1 MTTGIERPELVEQ
14 KLTAFEQLQPE
25 FERSFLFIE
34 AIHGQERLEHLT
46 VDDVVQ
52 YLHALW
58 VGECKTSLLSIARS
72 VKEYDGLQCLQLLQ
86 DWQEHGDLA
95 GVVSFLYRKLNLLP
109 IADIT
114 RQIQEAQ
121 QAGTSEKQLQRL
133 LHGRQV
139 LLNRGMNFLQMLDA
153 LSSLTPD
160 ELSRQVQSACQRYG
174 HQPEQIQ
181 QQRAAMQSPLY
192 TFVPH
197 QILAERNMLVMN
209 NLIRRIMVLPTDQPS
224 KPVDHVSG
232 RVEPAAP
239 FAESLISPYM
249 DMTSRAYNNIGQ
261 VARKEE

>member
-1 MTTGIERPELVEQ
+1 MTAGIERPELVGQ
-14 KLTAFEQLQPE
+14 KLIAFEQLQPE

-34 AIHGQERLEHLT
+34 AIHGQQRMEHLA
-46 VDDVVQ
+46 VDDVVR
-52 YLHALW
+52 YLHSLW
-58 VGECKTSLLSIARS
+58 IGECKTSLLSIARS

-95 GVVSFLYRKLNLLP
+95 GVVNFLYRKLNLMP

-121 QAGTSEKQLQRL
+121 HAGISEKQLQRL
-133 LHGRQV
+133 LYGRQV

-153 LSSLTPD
+153 LCALTPD
-160 ELSRQVQSACQRYG
+160 ELARQVQSACQHYG

-181 QQRAAMQSPLY
+181 QQRAAMQSSLY

-209 NLIRRIMVLPTDQPS
+209 NLIRRIIVLPTAQPS
-224 KPVDHVSG
+224 ESSEHVSG
-232 RVEPAAP
+232 PGEPVAP
-239 FAESLISPYM
+239 LAESLISPYV
-249 DMTSRAYNNIGQ
+249 DMTSRSHNNLG
-261 VARKEE
+261 